1 MMTTNYYHVTATREG
16 KWWEI
21 SVMGLDEVTQA
32 RKVADIE
39 QNARELIAVTKDV
52 PIDEVRVGV
61 ELVVDGLD
69 QVAQRA
75 GAIHLTRERAE
86 ALRDEATAAAEKL
99 AKELED
105 AGVPMRDIGTILGLS
120 HQRVHQILSPQ

>member
-1 MMTTNYYHVTATREG
+1 MMTNYYRVTATREG

-39 QNARELIAVTKDV
+39 QNARALIAVTKDV

-61 ELVVDGLD
+61 DLVVGDLD
-69 QVAQRA
+69 RVAQRA
-75 GAIHLTRERAE
+75 GEIHLTRERAE
-86 ALRDEATAAAEKL
+86 RMREEATAAAEKL

-120 HQRVHQILSPQ
+120 HQRVHQILSTQ